1 MKTASEAIAD
11 NYKAFAE
18 AFHKGDADA
27 MSQMYTADAQLLVPQ
42 APVISGPPAIAEVW
56 TRIVGTGGSSVR
68 VTTAEVQENGD
79 WTYEVGAFTTTGPDS
94 SPLGGG
100 KYIVIWKRQPAGN
113 WKIHRDIFT
122 PD

>member
-11 NYKAFAE
+11 NYKVFAE

-27 MSQMYTADAQLLVPQ
+27 ISQMYTADAQLLVPQ

-56 TRIVGTGGSSVR
+56 RRIVGTGGSSVR

-79 WTYEVGAFTTTGPDS
+79 WMRTVNNSLDYSRTVDTGWRPSSTIYPAVLSYFT
-94 SPLGGG
+94 L
-100 KYIVIWKRQPAGN
+100 
-113 WKIHRDIFT
+113 IHASRY
-122 PD
+122 